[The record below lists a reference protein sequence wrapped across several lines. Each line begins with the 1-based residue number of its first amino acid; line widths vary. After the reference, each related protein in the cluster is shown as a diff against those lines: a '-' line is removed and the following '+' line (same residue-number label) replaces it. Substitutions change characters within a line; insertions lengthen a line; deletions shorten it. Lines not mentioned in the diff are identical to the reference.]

1 MALPRPGVFVVVS
14 YSGTL
19 DQGSLF
25 RHIQDP
31 SNYFV
36 VVVFWIF
43 VACKIY
49 TCPVIGVSCCKAWV
63 IHPVLKKHEFFS
75 FFQILVLSYELFTS
89 LPFFSHYPDNPE
101 THQAHEVR
109 TGQTIVFHVQWLL
122 DLFTACVRPL
132 WTLLGMLHLRKRGM
146 GILNTRQ
153 GEVCMVAPPL
163 LNVHFFISFH

>member
-14 YSGTL
+14 CSGTL
-19 DQGSLF
+19 EQGF
-25 RHIQDP
+25 PFHIRIH

-49 TCPVIGVSCCKAWV
+49 TCPVIGVRCCKAWV

-109 TGQTIVFHVQWLL
+109 TGKTIVFHVQWLL
-122 DLFTACVRPL
+122 DLFTARVRPL

-146 GILNTRQ
+146 GILNIRQ